1 MMTVN
6 TTHRTHATRR
16 ARGARPRV
24 TLAMLAAISAVSL
37 AACGGDD
44 GADDASMPTFTSTPP
59 SSSLG
64 PQVGAGDGLAD
75 TAYVDLDSAVF
86 GGTDTN
92 DPQSVMVDGL
102 TESFAWRPAEDSNGF
117 AAIRRASTAW
127 NNDYV
132 RAQESRLTTLVP
144 MSSRDWQ
151 TWGDNGQEFTAD
163 VSVTNEEHPA
173 DTATDVS
180 RVVKIV
186 LSTTGGTRPELNR
199 EIETLIAPVRMHKA
213 DPGWRIDSFTLID
226 TIMPDRSGVPA
237 PAGGAATTDAPP
249 SAGSSSASPTG
260 APEATS

>member
-1 MMTVN
+1 MMN
-6 TTHRTHATRR
+6 LHTTHRTCTRTVL
-16 ARGARPRV
+16 A
-24 TLAMLAAISAVSL
+24 TLAAVSAVSL
-37 AACGGDD
+37 AACGGGG

-59 SSSLG
+59 TTSSLG

-75 TAYVDLDSAVF
+75 TAYVDLDGEVF

-92 DPQSVMVDGL
+92 DPQSVLVDGL

-117 AAIRRASTAW
+117 AAIRRGHTAW
-127 NNDYV
+127 NNDYL
-132 RAQESRLTTLVP
+132 RAQEARLTTLVP

-151 TWGDNGQEFTAD
+151 TWGDHGQVFTAA

-173 DTATDVS
+173 DTATDFS

-213 DPGWRIDSFTLID
+213 DPGWRIDSFTRID
-226 TIMPDRSGVPA
+226 TIMPDRSG
-237 PAGGAATTDAPP
+237 ATTPSGGSTATDTAAP
-249 SAGSSSASPTG
+249 SASPTG